1 MKNRNPLFIRIMKSF
16 VYNQRATTVRTGQCD
31 LHSLFT
37 AVTGYSPFVFRR
49 ICLLTNTTSFS
60 VRNIFSGQIWISEK
74 RSEVGIWCSE
84 EKHKHKYKYRYRYR
98 YRRSGRKWGYD
109 ALRTLFPDDKRWI
122 PGPKC
127 SPVSQ
132 GKEKA
137 TIEGWIIVG
146 WCVFHWPM
154 GCSLILPGHCFSPNV
169 QCIHSAQKDFLES
182 DKSDT
187 AGHLPNA
194 VVFSLKWRNVLS
206 QICTQLQWLESRSRS
221 RSPVPGPQWLLPGPD
236 G

>member
-1 MKNRNPLFIRIMKSF
+1 MLWGK
-16 VYNQRATTVRTGQCD
+16 T
-31 LHSLFT
+31 
-37 AVTGYSPFVFRR
+37 
-49 ICLLTNTTSFS
+49 
-60 VRNIFSGQIWISEK
+60 QIQK
-74 RSEVGIWCSE
+74 
-84 EKHKHKYKYRYRYR
+84 KYKYKYKYRYR

-221 RSPVPGPQWLLPGPD
+221 RSPVPGPQWLLQNWSEYHLKRKTNHNSFIRRTEKNVFHLNG
-236 G
+236 